1 MVREFIKALFE
12 DDYYIQSD
20 MTDEG
25 IITIQLSPR
34 STELVEDFKEY
45 ITNVEDYLW
54 EEAVNDYT
62 SRNKSVAEL
71 NDMVKNPSKYSTNK
85 IKTSIDEFKQ
95 SVENVAASEI
105 VKLKE
110 KYNI

>member
-1 MVREFIKALFE
+1 MVREFIKAVFE
-12 DDYYIQSD
+12 DNYNIESD
-20 MTDEG
+20 VSNEG

-34 STELVEDFKEY
+34 SLELVEDFKEY

-62 SRNKSVAEL
+62 LRNKSVAEL
-71 NDMVKNPSKYSTNK
+71 NDMVKNPTNYDLKK
-85 IKTSIDEFKQ
+85 IELAINDFKQ
-95 SVENVAASEI
+95 SVKNVAVNAI
-105 VKLKE
+105 IDLKK